1 MEIVVKRWSLK
12 IALFKTKLSEPD
24 KMAFRL
30 EKSLNRFLGYDGLEG
45 YKKLF
50 KID

>member
-30 EKSLNRFLGYDGLEG
+30 EKSLTRLDFPE
-45 YKKLF
+45 LF
-50 KID
+50 EP